1 MKNEIQIFKSD
12 EFGQVRTTTINGE
25 PWFALKDVCNAFGE
39 QNYRRVAQRIDDE
52 EKGVSQ
58 IDTPGGTQ
66 SMTVVNEAGLYS
78 ALFAM
83 QPEKARGVSEEYV
96 RKRQEQLR
104 KFKRWVTS
112 EVLPSIRKTG
122 SYTVDPLQKQRL
134 EVDLNNSRANVA
146 ALWLEIGS
154 LATPEYKQVCSS
166 YASSVLAGG
175 KEVIPL
181 PECKID
187 RYYSA
192 AEIADALGIT
202 ANRVGKIANQH
213 GLKTAEYGKW
223 FFDKSPYS
231 NKEVQTFRYTRKAV
245 DAIRKLV

>member
-1 MKNEIQIFKSD
+1 MKNEIQIFKND

-25 PWFALKDVCNAFGE
+25 PWFVGKDVADILGYSNPRDAISKH
-39 QNYRRVAQRIDDE
+39 VDDE
-52 EKGVSQ
+52 DKGVANC
-58 IDTPGGTQ
+58 DTLGGRQTL
-66 SMTVVNEAGLYS
+66 SIINESGLY
-78 ALFAM
+78 ALIIGSKLPTA
-83 QPEKARGVSEEYV
+83 K
-96 RKRQEQLR
+96 

-112 EVLPSIRKTG
+112 DVLPSIRKTG

-134 EVDLNNSRANVA
+134 EIDLNNSRANVA
-146 ALWLEIGS
+146 ALWLEIGK

-166 YASSVLAGG
+166 YASSVLSVG

-192 AEIADALGIT
+192 AEIAAALGIT
-202 ANRVGKIANQH
+202 ANRVGKIANQN

-245 DAIRKLV
+245 DAIRNLV

>member
-1 MKNEIQIFKSD
+1 MKNEIQIFKND

-25 PWFALKDVCNAFGE
+25 PWFVGKDVADILGYSNPRDALAKHVDDDDR
-39 QNYRRVAQRIDDE
+39 NTVAIRDG
-52 EKGVSQ
+52 KGNPNQ
-58 IDTPGGTQ
+58 TII
-66 SMTVVNEAGLYS
+66 NESGLY
-78 ALFAM
+78 ALIIGSKLPAA
-83 QPEKARGVSEEYV
+83 K
-96 RKRQEQLR
+96 

-146 ALWLEIGS
+146 ALWLEIGN

-202 ANRVGKIANQH
+202 ANRVGKIANQN